1 MQPRVNTYITD
12 MTKNSKYIVVQTATI
27 YNLYVYL
34 AKLIIR
40 LILWNIKILIVS
52 YIIIFLVVYKMGN
65 KTKG

>member
-1 MQPRVNTYITD
+1 MQPSVNTYITD

-40 LILWNIKILIVS
+40 RIL
-52 YIIIFLVVYKMGN
+52 
-65 KTKG
+65 